1 MGINERVDNYYGRMQ
16 DILQRMGNHQ
26 IPDDFLMSIFI
37 GGLYP
42 MELRTYVKEG
52 ATNTYAQA
60 YARAKTWEECRLE
73 NELVIYTDN
82 TYSNNPIPSHSGTF
96 PITENNHYYV
106 IDAPY
111 VRNPNA
117 PLYTQPAINK
127 APQQDPTSDKYDNA
141 I

>member
-1 MGINERVDNYYGRMQ
+1 MQ
-16 DILQRMGNHQ
+16 DILQHMGNHQ
-26 IPDDFLMSIFI
+26 ILDDFLMSIFI

-42 MELRTYVKEG
+42 MELRTYFKEG

-82 TYSNNPIPSHSGTF
+82 IYSNNPIPSHSETF

-106 IDAPY
+106 SDTPY
-111 VRNPNA
+111 VRNPMLHCIHNLQLTRLRNRILRVISMIM
-117 PLYTQPAINK
+117 LYGI
-127 APQQDPTSDKYDNA
+127 
-141 I
+141 

>member
-1 MGINERVDNYYGRMQ
+1 MQ
-16 DILQRMGNHQ
+16 DILQHMGNHQ
-26 IPDDFLMSIFI
+26 ILDDFLMSIFI

-42 MELRTYVKEG
+42 MELRTYFKEG

-82 TYSNNPIPSHSGTF
+82 IYSNNPIPSHSETF

-106 IDAPY
+106 TDTPY

-117 PLYTQPAINK
+117 PLYTQRAINK

-141 I
+141 IWNLTKNC